1 MATENNIVVLQDIVN
16 ARLEILIGKLKRINE
31 VCEIEEQKYYR
42 GDDSLIT
49 VCNMLKCSTKSV
61 IQRVAEYVSLL

>member
-61 IQRVAEYVSLL
+61 IKRVTEYVSLL